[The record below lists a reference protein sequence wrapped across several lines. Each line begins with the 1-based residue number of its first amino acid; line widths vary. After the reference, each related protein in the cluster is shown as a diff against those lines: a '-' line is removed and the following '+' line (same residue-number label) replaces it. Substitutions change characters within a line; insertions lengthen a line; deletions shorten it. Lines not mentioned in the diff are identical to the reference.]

1 MVTDTMTN
9 LCVLLIFLS
18 VFWNNNKY
26 IMILFYRQDIRVL
39 YLTKN
44 IFRQKVTSTYVCM
57 AL

>member
-18 VFWNNNKY
+18 VLWNNNKY
-26 IMILFYRQDIRVL
+26 IMILFYRQDIRAL
-39 YLTKN
+39 YLAKN
-44 IFRQKVTSTYVCM
+44 LFRQKVTSTYVCM